1 MAQKT
6 EKVTSRQPAFHN
18 DVGHRMRQALIHD
31 INAKVNEVYGLAGL
45 LYDMGWDYRKSAQI
59 ITSID
64 LCSSVDTEIGS
75 FEVRLLAAKTHR
87 ATRRH
92 YGGAAFKFCIE
103 YRGDGERETR
113 IGVVVA
119 SGMSTSDLLYNFA
132 QRMYDAV
139 QSWYEDIYDDKYGSD
154 AEAVAN

>member
-1 MAQKT
+1 MAHKT
-6 EKVTSRQPAFHN
+6 EKVTARQPEFEV
-18 DVGHRMRQALIHD
+18 DVGYKMRQALIHD
-31 INAKVNEVYGLAGL
+31 INAKVNETYGLAGL

-64 LCSSVDTEIGS
+64 LCTSVDTEIGS

-103 YRGDGERETR
+103 YRGGGERETR
-113 IGVVVA
+113 IGVVVV
-119 SGMSTSDLLYNFA
+119 SGMSTSDLLYSFA
-132 QRMYDAV
+132 QRMYDSV
-139 QSWYEDIYDDKYGSD
+139 QSWYEDIHDNKYGSD
-154 AEAVAN
+154 AEAVAD